1 MVVIPRMRVMVGARI
16 TFCSLYTH
24 CSIPLFR
31 GGPKCVLNL
40 GYASGWS
47 RYLIGRVRVVSGQK
61 YGLNYLIGLG
71 RATGRA

>member
-24 CSIPLFR
+24 CSLYS
-31 GGPKCVLNL
+31 GVGPNVLNL
-40 GYASGWS
+40 GYVFGWS